1 MSDERRSAMGVE
13 CATSG
18 CTREAEER
26 SSYCRQCY
34 ADCIKGLLPR
44 PQASSRPS
52 FHEVCIDLAKSISR
66 RSTCSR
72 LQVGCVI
79 TSIDFRKVI
88 AWGYNGGASGLENE
102 CASIEPGQC
111 GHLHAEA
118 NAIINC
124 DVPRATEKR
133 VFVTDL
139 PCAMCSKMLI
149 NLGGVREVVYAR
161 DYRIKDG
168 LELLKRAGISTVCW
182 IDNP

>member
-1 MSDERRSAMGVE
+1 MIMCGDLTKSDLKIRP
-13 CATSG
+13 TF
-18 CTREAEER
+18 RE
-26 SSYCRQCY
+26 
-34 ADCIKGLLPR
+34 L
-44 PQASSRPS
+44 
-52 FHEVCIDLAKSISR
+52 CIDLAKSISR

-102 CASIEPGQC
+102 CMSAEPGLC
-111 GHLHAEA
+111 GHIHAEA

-124 DVPRATEKR
+124 DVPRSTEKR

-139 PCAMCSKMLI
+139 PCSMCSKMLI

-168 LELLKRAGISTVCW
+168 LELLKRAGISAVCVGW
-182 IDNP
+182 ETA